1 MKKPIPVF
9 LIAMCLFL
17 VIGISIVLFT
27 DKLDF
32 QSTLNSS
39 NTPFLDQLTP
49 TLTHVG
55 DGLFAFGLVI
65 LIAIFFQKR
74 SALLLFMSYAGSS
87 IITQIL
93 KRTIF
98 IDAKRPM
105 YYFDKVATYHKIDG
119 FVYHYSNSFPSGH
132 TTTCFAIFTVL
143 AYLHAQ
149 TNLARILCFVFAL
162 LFSLTRVY
170 LSQHFIIDV
179 IAGATIGYLT
189 TLLILK
195 LSENK
200 FEKLEVP
207 LFQRK

>member
-1 MKKPIPVF
+1 
-9 LIAMCLFL
+9 
-17 VIGISIVLFT
+17 
-27 DKLDF
+27 
-32 QSTLNSS
+32 
-39 NTPFLDQLTP
+39 
-49 TLTHVG
+49 
-55 DGLFAFGLVI
+55 
-65 LIAIFFQKR
+65 
-74 SALLLFMSYAGSS
+74 
-87 IITQIL
+87 
-93 KRTIF
+93 
-98 IDAKRPM
+98 M

-132 TTTCFAIFTVL
+132 ATTCFAIFTVL

>member
-1 MKKPIPVF
+1 MKKTIPVF
-9 LIAMCLFL
+9 LFAMSLFWVL
-17 VIGISIVLFT
+17 GISIVLFT

-32 QSTLNSS
+32 QSKLNSF
-39 NTPFLDQLTP
+39 NTPFLDQITP

-74 SALLLFMSYAGSS
+74 SALLLFISYAGSS

-105 YYFDKVATYHKIDG
+105 YYFDKVPTYHKIEG
-119 FVYHYSNSFPSGH
+119 LVYHYSNSFPSGH
-132 TTTCFAIFTVL
+132 ATTCFAIFTIL

-170 LSQHFIIDV
+170 LSQHFLIDV
-179 IAGATIGYLT
+179 ITGATIGYLT
-189 TLLILK
+189 TILILRLAKNK
-195 LSENK
+195 L
-200 FEKLEVP
+200 EKLEAP
-207 LFQRK
+207 LFKRK

>member
-1 MKKPIPVF
+1 MKKTNLVF
-9 LIAMCLFL
+9 LFAMSLFWIL
-17 VIGISIVLFT
+17 GITIVLFT

-32 QSTLNSS
+32 QSTINAF

-74 SALLLFMSYAGSS
+74 SALLLFMSYASSS

-93 KRTIF
+93 KQTIF
-98 IDAKRPM
+98 ATSKRPM
-105 YYFDKVATYHKIDG
+105 YYFDKVPTYHKIEG
-119 FVYHYSNSFPSGH
+119 LVYHYSNSFPSGH
-132 TTTCFAIFTVL
+132 ATTCFAIFTLL

-189 TLLILK
+189 SMLMVRLAN
-195 LSENK
+195 NK
-200 FEKLEVP
+200 FAQLEAP
-207 LFQRK
+207 LFHRK

>member
-1 MKKPIPVF
+1 MKKPISVF
-9 LIAMCLFL
+9 LIAMSLFW

-32 QSTLNSS
+32 QSTLNSF
-39 NTPFLDQLTP
+39 NTPFLDQITP
-49 TLTHVG
+49 SLTHVG
-55 DGLFAFGLVI
+55 DGLFACGLVI
-65 LIAIFFQKR
+65 LMAVFFQKR
-74 SALLLFMSYAGSS
+74 SAMLLFMSYAGSS

-93 KRTIF
+93 KRTLF
-98 IDAKRPM
+98 IDSKRPM
-105 YYFDKVATYHKIDG
+105 YYFDKVANYHKIDG
-119 FVYHYSNSFPSGH
+119 LVYHYSNSFPSGH
-132 TTTCFAIFTVL
+132 ATTCFAIFTIL

-170 LSQHFIIDV
+170 LSQHFILDV